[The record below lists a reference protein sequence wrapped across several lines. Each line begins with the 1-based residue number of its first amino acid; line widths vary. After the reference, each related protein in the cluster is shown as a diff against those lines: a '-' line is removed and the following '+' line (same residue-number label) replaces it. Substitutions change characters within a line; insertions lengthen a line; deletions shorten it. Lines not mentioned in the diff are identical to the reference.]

1 MMENEKAMNK
11 VELDDFKSIAWK
23 IEDVLAVCDSRDFGI
38 VMTKAA
44 AYLEEMYHRILSLNN
59 HDFDTEDDSEHFD
72 TMCELT
78 SSGFRLRQRLK
89 NISTQLSGMD
99 ELCRELRDSAALAR
113 KIIAREEGRCGR

>member
-1 MMENEKAMNK
+1 MNK

-23 IEDVLAVCDSRDFGI
+23 IEDVLAVCDNRDFGN

-44 AYLEEMYHRILSLNN
+44 AYLEEMSHRILSLNN
-59 HDFDTEDDSEHFD
+59 HEFDTEEESEHFE

-78 SSGFRLRQRLK
+78 SSGSRLRQRLK
-89 NISTQLSGMD
+89 SIGTQLSGMD

-113 KIIAREEGRCGR
+113 RIIAREEE